1 MGLPPTKKK
10 PGESIRKLANER
22 HQSAMWRYAFAVVFL
37 LGSVLLFST
46 FGTFL
51 LGILLSL
58 GGLVTSYYLYSSGQH
73 LMKRSGD
80 AKRGAKAETEVA
92 ELLRPLERKGWQ
104 VEYNLRIRR
113 WGDADVVLYSPKGKW
128 YVVDVKSHGGTKI
141 YEDGRLRKRY
151 GRETYDFKE
160 GDLMGKVKGQAK
172 EVGSLKGVRWVTPLL
187 CFTKGDVNIPSNEV
201 NGVYVVNSTKLLS
214 ALIQLDR

>member
-1 MGLPPTKKK
+1 MGLPPTKKL
-10 PGESIRKLANER
+10 PGESIRKLGNER
-22 HQSAMWRYAFAVVFL
+22 HQSAMWHYAFAVGFFI
-37 LGSVLLFST
+37 GTVLLLST
-46 FGTFL
+46 FGTTL

-58 GGLVTSYYLYSSGQH
+58 GGLVTSDYLYSSGQH
-73 LMKRSGD
+73 LMKRAGD

-113 WGDADVVLYSPKGKW
+113 WGDADVVLHSPKGKW

-151 GRETYDFKE
+151 GRKTYDFQE
-160 GDLMGKVKGQAK
+160 GDLISKVKGQAQ
-172 EVGSLKGVRWVTPLL
+172 EVESLKGVRWVTPLL
-187 CFTKGDVNIPSNEV
+187 GFTKGDVNIPSNQAG
-201 NGVYVVNSTKLLS
+201 GVYIVNATKLLDT
-214 ALIQLDR
+214 LMQLDR

>member
-1 MGLPPTKKK
+1 MGSPTKKL
-10 PGESIRKLANER
+10 PGESIRKLGNDR
-22 HQSAMWRYAFAVVFL
+22 HQSAMRRYALAVGFFI
-37 LGSVLLFST
+37 GAVLLFST
-46 FGTFL
+46 FGISW

-92 ELLRPLERKGWQ
+92 ELLRPLERKGWE

-113 WGDADVVLYSPKGKW
+113 WGDADVVLHSPKGKW
-128 YVVDVKSHGGTKI
+128 YVIDVKSHGGTKV

-160 GDLMGKVKGQAK
+160 GDLIVKVKVQAK

-187 CFTKGDVNIPSNEV
+187 CFTKGDVRISTNEV
-201 NGVYVVNSTKLLS
+201 SGVYVVSAANLVNTLL
-214 ALIQLDR
+214 QLDR